1 MFTGIVEVLGEVV
14 EITKN
19 QENIVLQVQS
29 SISSEFKI
37 DQSVAH
43 NGVCLTVTKVDADK
57 HEVVAIKETLD
68 KSNIGLLKVGDK
80 VNLER
85 ALKMGDRLD
94 GHMVQGHVDTT
105 AICQNVTNQD
115 GSYVYRFELKQ
126 KHEGLLVEKGSI
138 CLNGISLTVFDV
150 TEIAFSVAIIPYTFE
165 HTNIQYIKLT
175 DSVNIEFD
183 MMGKYIK
190 QLMGKNDN

>member
-1 MFTGIVEVLGEVV
+1 MFTGIVEALGEVV

-19 QENIVLQVQS
+19 QENIILLIQS
-29 SISSEFKI
+29 GISSEFKI

-43 NGVCLTVTKVDADK
+43 NGVCLTVTKADADK

-115 GSYVYRFELKQ
+115 GSYVYRFELNQ

-150 TEIAFSVAIIPYTFE
+150 TEMAFSVAIIPYTFE
-165 HTNIQYIKLT
+165 HTNIQYIRLT
-175 DSVNIEFD
+175 DAVNIEFD

-190 QLMGKNDN
+190 QLIRNVG